1 MFPED
6 FEEISTQLAGKDPV
20 YQALLRECLAR
31 EAEAVQALDALPAS
45 GRAAVEAY
53 LTLCEELEHRKAQL
67 AATHYA
73 LHGATVY
80 IASAQ

>member
-20 YQALLRECLAR
+20 YQALLSECLAQ
-31 EAEAVQALDALPAS
+31 EAEAVQALEALPAS
-45 GRAAVEAY
+45 GRAAVNAY

-73 LHGATVY
+73 LHGAKVFT
-80 IASAQ
+80 SAG